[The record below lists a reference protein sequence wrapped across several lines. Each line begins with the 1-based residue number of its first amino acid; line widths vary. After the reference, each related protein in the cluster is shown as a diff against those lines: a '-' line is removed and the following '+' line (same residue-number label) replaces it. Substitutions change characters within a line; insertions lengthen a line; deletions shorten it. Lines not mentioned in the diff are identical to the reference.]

1 MLELLFLL
9 LPFTVAYGWVMGKHS
24 AKKELQEQQDS
35 MNKAFTSSV
44 TLLLKNKEEQA
55 LESLIQYLDDNPQ
68 SIESYMTMAQVFR
81 KKGEIDKAISIHES
95 LLKAEQ
101 VELSNYEREVIEVE
115 LAQDFMSAGMLE
127 RALKPLL
134 NLLESQHCD
143 VALGMVLHVYEQ
155 TREWEAGVE
164 AYLKVPSSRVSCKNR
179 KLITHFYCE
188 LADASENLKTKKQA
202 YKRAL
207 KVDGDCIRAMVS
219 LAKLYLL
226 VNQKQQSRELI
237 IQILDKE
244 PSFAPALFN
253 IAPECFVDEFEQAAW
268 LYWLIKEKNISSVSA
283 HNQMANYIVKEK
295 GLEAGRQYIINHLQ
309 QSPSV
314 RGFSKLIELEQEFFM
329 SSEHFEQLQTLI
341 NQYLEL
347 KPNYECKS
355 CGFTSNHFSWRCPA
369 CNNWQTIK
377 PLTGLDGI

>member
-24 AKKELQEQQDS
+24 ARKELQQQQDS

-95 LLKAEQ
+95 LLNAEQ
-101 VELSNYEREVIEVE
+101 VELSDFEREVIELE

-134 NLLESQHCD
+134 QLLTSKHCD
-143 VALGMVLHVYEQ
+143 VALGMVLHIYEQ
-155 TREWEAGVE
+155 TREWQAGID
-164 AYLKVPSSRVSCKNR
+164 AYLDVPPSQVSTKNR

-188 LADASENLKTKKQA
+188 LADSLESLKSKKQA

-207 KVDGDCIRAMVS
+207 KVDDSSIRALVS

-226 VNQKQQSRELI
+226 NNQKQKSRELI
-237 IQILDKE
+237 IQVLDNE
-244 PSFAPALFN
+244 PSFAPALFK

-268 LYWLIKEKNISSVSA
+268 LYWLIQEKNISSVSA

-295 GLEAGRQYIINHLQ
+295 GLEAGRQYIIKHLQ
-309 QSPSV
+309 ESPSV

-355 CGFTSNHFSWRCPA
+355 CGFSSNHFSWRCPA

-377 PLTGLDGI
+377 PLKGLDGI

>member
-24 AKKELQEQQDS
+24 ARKELQKQQDS

-55 LESLIQYLDDNPQ
+55 LEGLIQYLDNNPQ

-95 LLKAEQ
+95 LLNAEQ
-101 VELSNYEREVIEVE
+101 VELSSYEKESIELE
-115 LAQDFMSAGMLE
+115 LAQDFLSAGMFE
-127 RALKPLL
+127 RALAPLL
-134 NLLESQHCD
+134 ALLESQHCD
-143 VALGMVLHVYEQ
+143 TALGMVLHIYEQ
-155 TREWEAGVE
+155 TREWQAGID
-164 AYLKVPSSRVSCKNR
+164 AYLMVPTSQVGSKNR
-179 KLITHFYCE
+179 KMVSHFYCE
-188 LADASENLKTKKQA
+188 LADAYESVKSKKQA

-207 KVDGDCIRAMVS
+207 KVDGNSVRAMVS

-226 VNQKQQSRELI
+226 VNQKQKSRELI
-237 IQILDKE
+237 IQILDNE

-268 LYWLIKEKNISSVSA
+268 LYWLIQEKNISSVSA

-295 GLEAGRQYIINHLQ
+295 GLEAGRQYIIKHLLET
-309 QSPSV
+309 PSV

-355 CGFTSNHFSWRCPA
+355 CGFSSNHFSWRCPA

>member
-24 AKKELQEQQDS
+24 AKKELQQQQDS

-101 VELSNYEREVIEVE
+101 VELAKYERELIELE
-115 LAQDFMSAGMLE
+115 LAQDFMSAGMFE

-134 NLLESQHCD
+134 EQLTSQHCD
-143 VALGMVLHVYEQ
+143 VALAMVLHIYEQ
-155 TREWEAGVE
+155 TREWQAGID
-164 AYLKVPSSRVSCKNR
+164 AYLAVPASRVSSKNR
-179 KLITHFYCE
+179 QLVTHFYCE
-188 LADASENLKTKKQA
+188 MAERHDSIKNKKQA

-207 KVDGDCIRAMVS
+207 KVDPNSIRAMVA

-226 VNQKQQSRELI
+226 VNQKQTSRELV

-283 HNQMANYIVKEK
+283 HNQMADYVVKEK
-295 GLEAGRQYIINHLQ
+295 GLEAGRQYIIKHLQ
-309 QSPSV
+309 QTPSV
-314 RGFSKLIELEQEFFM
+314 RGFSKLIELEKELFM
-329 SSEHFEQLQTLI
+329 STEHFQQLQHLI

-355 CGFTSNHFSWRCPA
+355 CGFSSNHFSWRCPA
-369 CNNWQTIK
+369 CNSWETIK